1 MELKILK
8 VILWPKNKEFK
19 YRELNFRTDK
29 VNVITGGSGRGKS
42 ALISI
47 IDYCLGSSKIRI
59 PTGLIRQTTEWFG
72 VVISFNGRQILL
84 ARTLSKGTNELS
96 NDMFKDEGQ
105 SVPIPD
111 EITSNYTVDDIK
123 KLLNKVMG
131 YADIEMENNGRTS
144 SWEAQRPS
152 YRNAISLNFQP
163 QYIIANPSTLYYKAD
178 STADREKLRI
188 IFPYLI
194 NAIDNRTLELREEL
208 KLLKREVLMLSRELK
223 EKQDLSQSETA
234 ELKNYFNLA
243 KELGLL
249 KDYSFEN
256 DDLNKEQY
264 TQYLLQIQEK
274 FKEDQLPTIEVGIT
288 ADMVNRLTTL
298 REREYDLSMRLSTL
312 RERSMTLKDLNNS
325 AIEYRKSLLI
335 QSDRTKA
342 VGWLKTLFN
351 STIICPLC
359 GSNEEHT
366 EHYLDNIQ
374 SVNASISELGDQVED
389 SVKVYS
395 SEIVKTQGQLSQY
408 ERELNNL
415 RREVGELE
423 ERDTEFKRSRQ
434 AVTSIFRF
442 LGRVDQILINLNSGN
457 ENRELMERIVGK
469 EERIKNIETEI
480 SDDKSDQVKRFALAK
495 ISEYIRVY
503 AEIFKPEKLDAN
515 INLDIDNLTLKFISK
530 TGARD
535 YLWEIGSGR
544 NFMAY
549 HISTML
555 GIHEYLAS
563 LEQSKVPSF
572 LMFDQPSQVYFP
584 EINDD
589 KAEIGSED
597 MEELKRIFQ
606 ALDLFVTR
614 TKGKVQVI
622 LLEHAGETSWKDYQN
637 LTKVYRWRDDE
648 EDKALIPD
656 EWY

>member
-8 VILWPKNKEFK
+8 VILWPKNKELK
-19 YRELNFRTDK
+19 YRELEFNTEK
-29 VNVITGGSGRGKS
+29 VSIITGGSGRGKS

-47 IDYCLGSSKIRI
+47 VDYCLGSSKIRI

-72 VVISFNGRQILL
+72 ILISLGGREILL
-84 ARTLSKGTNELS
+84 ARTLSKSTNEIS
-96 NDMFKDEGQ
+96 NDMFKDEGK
-105 SVPIPD
+105 SILLPD
-111 EITSNYTVDDIK
+111 EIVSNYNADDIR
-123 KLLNKVMG
+123 KLLNKIMG
-131 YADIEMENNGRTS
+131 YADIEMENNGRIS
-144 SWEAQRPS
+144 SYESQRPS

-194 NAIDNRTLELREEL
+194 NAIDNRTLELKEEL
-208 KLLKREVLMLSRELK
+208 KLLRRELFMLGRELK
-223 EKQDLSQSETA
+223 EKQDLSQSETS

-249 KDYSFEN
+249 KEYSFGN

-312 RERSMTLKDLNNS
+312 RERNMTLKDLNNS

-342 VGWLKTLFN
+342 VGWLKDLFN
-351 STIICPLC
+351 ESVLCPLC
-359 GSNEEHT
+359 GSNEQHSAN
-366 EHYLDNIQ
+366 YLDNIQ
-374 SVNASISELGDQVED
+374 SVNLSISELGDQVED

-395 SEIVKTQGQLSQY
+395 SEIVKTQSQLSQY
-408 ERELNNL
+408 ERDLNNL
-415 RREVGELE
+415 RREVSELE

-442 LGRVDQILINLNSGN
+442 LGRVDQILVNLDSRN
-457 ENRELMERIVGK
+457 ENQALMERIVAR
-469 EERIKNIETEI
+469 EERIRNIELEI
-480 SDDKSDQVKRFALAK
+480 SDDNSEQIKKYALGK
-495 ISEYIRVY
+495 IAEYIRVY
-503 AEIFKPEKLDAN
+503 AEIFKPEKLEAN
-515 INLDIDNLTLKFISK
+515 IHLDIDNLTLKFISA
-530 TGARD
+530 TGAKD

-555 GIHEYLAS
+555 GIHEYLSS
-563 LEQSKVPSF
+563 LEHSKVPGF

-597 MEELKRIFQ
+597 MDELRRIFQ
-606 ALDLFVTR
+606 ALDLFITR

-622 LLEHAGETSWKDYQN
+622 LLEHAGETSWKEYQN
-637 LTKVYRWRDDE
+637 LTKRYRWRDDE